1 MENLQQQFE
10 KDLLIK
16 GFSPRTIGT
25 YQRCIQTYLRFYDHK
40 INPESGKD
48 VKEFLHYLLH
58 KRRVS
63 RAYMHQYYSALKYFY
78 TITLERNWEIMRIPR
93 VKREKRLPDIL
104 DRQEITTLIDVTTNI
119 KHKALLMITYS
130 AGLRVS
136 ETASLKNQDIDSKR
150 MSIKVRGGK
159 GRKDRYTLLSKKSLL
174 FLREYYKLYRPH
186 HWLFEGQV
194 KSKPLHTSTLQRVFT
209 RAKEKAG
216 IQKKVSIHSLRHSCA
231 THLLEQGT
239 DIHVVQ
245 RLLGHSNIK
254 TTMVYL
260 HLKKESLMKVVNPL
274 DFSFD
279 EEKT

>member
-25 YQRCIQTYLRFYDHK
+25 YRRCIQTYLRFYDHK
-40 INPESGKD
+40 INPESGKE
-48 VKEFLHYLLH
+48 VKEFLHYLLQ

-78 TITLERNWEIMRIPR
+78 TITLGRDWEIMRIPR
-93 VKREKRLPDIL
+93 IKREKKLPDIL
-104 DRQEITTLIDVTTNI
+104 DRQEIKTLIDVTTNI
-119 KHKALLMITYS
+119 KHKALLMVTYS

-174 FLREYYKLYRPH
+174 FLRSTRRIEGRFR
-186 HWLFEGQV
+186 LF
-194 KSKPLHTSTLQRVFT
+194 LIF
-209 RAKEKAG
+209 
-216 IQKKVSIHSLRHSCA
+216 C
-231 THLLEQGT
+231 
-239 DIHVVQ
+239 
-245 RLLGHSNIK
+245 
-254 TTMVYL
+254 
-260 HLKKESLMKVVNPL
+260 
-274 DFSFD
+274 F
-279 EEKT
+279 